1 MEPREVLELLVAPVA
16 TLGKLAATVTAPRRR
31 VWPLLYPESLH
42 ADLRR
47 FTWRL
52 RDTLDH
58 GNVTSLHQCGVTPLG
73 QALAALKATP
83 GATRDNVR
91 AAARAW
97 WELMFV
103 FEDRWAQ
110 LSWESRRLLNTM
122 EDKAI
127 AEAITEDTNEATT
140 TGLAREEAVVATR
153 QAGVATKREERMEEA
168 WELLERFLD
177 ACDKAIVFPWK
188 LLHQLWY
195 IKAALEGTEEVSPD
209 VPKALVTMVAKA
221 ELLWEA
227 SAHLTTC
234 HLLVTLREIDFLL
247 SSSSPCVW
255 GDPGGPGWSLGL
267 VEDPVRGSGPWY
279 PPEFPCLGTG
289 TPLHSLFLHQSP
301 SALPIHPSFPNP
313 FSLTLRGRGPP
324 FLLFPAPRPPFPL
337 HQGSLSLLFPGL
349 PTLSSL
355 FPWHWRR
362 CESSSTTWRGSS
374 RPPAPAPAAGP
385 SPAPRH
391 LPAEVAGVREPL
403 ELRPLHGRA
412 QRRAGRRGPPDEPEI
427 APGLTAV
434 CTPLGQPR
442 RHRNS
447 RLHVHHLHRLHHG
460 HPM

>member
-31 VWPLLYPESLH
+31 VRPLLYPESLH

-58 GNVTSLHQCGVTPLG
+58 GNVTSLHRCGVTPLG

-103 FEDRWAQ
+103 FEDRWAR

-168 WELLERFLD
+168 WELLEQFLD
-177 ACDKAIVFPWK
+177 ACDEAIVFPWK

-195 IKAALEGTEEVSPD
+195 IKAAVEGAEEVSPD

-234 HLLVTLREIDFLL
+234 HLL
-247 SSSSPCVW
+247 
-255 GDPGGPGWSLGL
+255 
-267 VEDPVRGSGPWY
+267 
-279 PPEFPCLGTG
+279 PPP
-289 TPLHSLFLHQSP
+289 
-301 SALPIHPSFPNP
+301 
-313 FSLTLRGRGPP
+313 
-324 FLLFPAPRPPFPL
+324 
-337 HQGSLSLLFPGL
+337 
-349 PTLSSL
+349 
-355 FPWHWRR
+355 
-362 CESSSTTWRGSS
+362 
-374 RPPAPAPAAGP
+374 RPPAPRQPRGIFRQKVQGCQNLWSFARFMAERSAA
-385 SPAPRH
+385 A
-391 LPAEVAGVREPL
+391 
-403 ELRPLHGRA
+403 
-412 QRRAGRRGPPDEPEI
+412 RRAGDRTRGL
-427 APGLTAV
+427 ALPGMCHAMVWHGPHGTSGHMSQP
-434 CTPLGQPR
+434 CLGQ
-442 RHRNS
+442 RHRHTERS
-447 RLHVHHLHRLHHG
+447 VLQSGQGHHG
-460 HPM
+460 DRATHCHQSL